1 MNHLARLTL
10 AAGLL
15 TATVSLRAAVF
26 LQEDFNFKTS
36 QELIDAGWDLNKN
49 EFAKETGT
57 DFGIASFPFNP
68 LDFPSH
74 KQPGAG
80 FKDPNTGSKLFGP
93 PGANGQSSVLIEEEG
108 AGFLISDSDSA
119 GGSDDIGS
127 KSEFYA
133 ITAPFSTKGGGAVWF
148 HADTAFESNNNG
160 ECVVDFSVSVDGGT
174 TWIPFYQSA
183 EPQRPIK
190 SYNFYKKGL
199 ALDPDFTYDGSTVID
214 GWPVLGG
221 GSPTKSWNGLHGR
234 VHFALPA
241 EASGKDEVK
250 VRIRFYEPADAWWIA
265 IDNLVVDD
273 VPPPQ
278 GSSVVL
284 NETFENGIPS
294 TWNKSTSGSNNWGT
308 EPARNADGEFYRNFA
323 YKDAEGLDVIQR
335 VNIDLIREAQSRI
348 ANGTNI
354 TVEALLKLDNKSFD
368 DFPELVNTSPS
379 EGKLDG
385 RFIMSLAG
393 QNYAIRSDS
402 TDTAEVNDLDTPT
415 LDLSDASGVFLK
427 FDSEAL
433 AYSAS
438 TFYEVQVSIDGGN
451 TFERVFTYMGALMDL
466 GEAASFTRHYIELPQ
481 AAGQKQVIV
490 RFHAAGGDSSA
501 RGFWVID
508 NVSVTANKAG
518 GSPIVL
524 NATAGAPGKVNLS
537 WTGGQGPFTLQT
549 KSTIDGAWTTAA
561 TSATRSITVDAGGSA
576 GFYRVIE

>member
-1 MNHLARLTL
+1 MRHLTQVTL

-15 TATVSLRAAVF
+15 TATTSLQAALF

-36 QELIDAGWDLNKN
+36 QDLLDTGWDLNKN

-68 LDFPSH
+68 LDFPSR
-74 KQPGAG
+74 KQSGAG
-80 FKDPNTGSKLFGP
+80 FKDPLTGLRLFGP
-93 PGANGQSSVLIEEEG
+93 PGADGVSSARTDEEG
-108 AGFLISDSDSA
+108 AGYLLSDSDAA
-119 GGSDDIGS
+119 GGSDDLGS

-148 HADTAFESNNNG
+148 HADAAWESNNNG
-160 ECVVDFSVSVDGGT
+160 ECVVDFSVSVDGGN
-174 TWIPFYQSA
+174 TWLPFYQSA

-190 SYNFYKKGL
+190 SYSFYSKGL
-199 ALDPDFTYDGSTVID
+199 ALDPDFHYDGSEVMG
-214 GWPVLGG
+214 GWPLLGG
-221 GSPTKSWNGLHGR
+221 GSTTKTWNGLHGR

-265 IDNLVVDD
+265 IDNLVIDD

-278 GSSVVL
+278 GSSVIL
-284 NETFENGIPS
+284 SEGFDSGIPG
-294 TWNKSTSGSNNWGT
+294 TWKKSTSGLNNWGT
-308 EPARNADGEFYRNFA
+308 EPARDQDGNFYRNFT
-323 YKDAEGLDVIQR
+323 YKDADGVDVIQR
-335 VNIDLIREAQSRI
+335 VNIDLIHEAQHRI
-348 ANGTNI
+348 ETGTNI
-354 TVEALLKLDNKSFD
+354 TMEALLKLDNKSFTD
-368 DFPELVNTSPS
+368 YPELANTNPS

-385 RFIMSLAG
+385 RFIMALAG

-402 TDTAEVNDLDTPT
+402 FDPTEINDLDTPT
-415 LDLSDASGVFLK
+415 MDLSDATGVFLK

-438 TFYEVQVSIDGGN
+438 TFYEVQVSVDGGAN
-451 TFERVFTYMGALMDL
+451 FERVFTYMSALMDL

-518 GSPIVL
+518 GAPIVL
-524 NATAGAPGKVNLS
+524 NATAGAAGKVNLS

-549 KSTIDGAWTTAA
+549 KSTIDGTWTTAG